1 MSSFNKMNSIKNNL
15 DLSFISNSI
24 IVQLQCRYMFVNPKY
39 RISILTNYVSG
50 QLWRRSIKFK
60 IQQEKEDQELK
71 VKVGNLSS
79 DR

>member
-1 MSSFNKMNSIKNNL
+1 MSSIKIATIKNNI

-24 IVQLQCRYMFVNPKY
+24 VSLQCRYMFINPKY

-50 QLWRRSIKFK
+50 QLWRKSIKFK
-60 IQQEKEDQELK
+60 IQEEKEDQELK